1 MTADSRSA
9 LLLHGL
15 GASAEAWWA
24 VADALGR
31 AGWHVTTPE
40 LRGHGTGIRAA
51 DYSHD
56 AYADD
61 ALAIGTPPWDLV
73 VGHSLG
79 AAIAVRAAARGGSW
93 TRRLALIDPVLHL
106 PEELRAEVRAGEL
119 TDLNV
124 TAEQIATAKPHW
136 HERDRA
142 AKLSGARAA
151 DPAAV
156 AATVDQNT
164 PWDVRPDAARLTIPT
179 LVLAGDPAVFTFFG
193 TAAAAELL
201 RANPRVRYAP
211 IAGTGHAPHR
221 DDPET
226 TVAALLEWA
235 GSDLTA
241 SRFGQ
246 V

>member
-1 MTADSRSA
+1 MTTDTPTA

-24 VADALGR
+24 VADALTR
-31 AGWHVTTPE
+31 AGWQVTTPE
-40 LRGHGTGIRAA
+40 LRGHGDGIRAS

-61 ALAIGTPPWDLV
+61 VLAIGAPPWDLV

-79 AAIAVRAAARGGSW
+79 AAIAVRAAAREGGW

-106 PEELRAEVRAGEL
+106 PEEIRAEVRAGEL
-119 TDLNV
+119 ADLSV
-124 TAEQIATAKPHW
+124 SAEQIEQAKPHW

-142 AKLSGARAA
+142 AKLAGAHAA

-156 AATVDQNT
+156 AATFDQNL
-164 PWDVRPDAARLTIPT
+164 PWDLRSDAAQLNVPI
-179 LVLAGDPAVFTFFG
+179 LVLAGDPAVFTLFG
-193 TAAAAELL
+193 PAVAAELM
-201 RANPRVRYAP
+201 RANPRLRYAP
-211 IAGTGHAPHR
+211 IAGTGHSPHR

-226 TVAALLEWA
+226 TIAALREWA
-235 GSDLTA
+235 ESDLTA
-241 SRFGQ
+241 PRFGQ